1 MVQLSHPYVTTGKTI
16 ALTKWNFVGKVM
28 SPIFNMLSRFI
39 IAFLPSVKHLLISWL
54 QSPSTV
60 ILEPKKIKSVTAS
73 TCYDW
78 SQLVSNAI
86 VVQFVLYNLQWWQN
100 NYKGLYKRQA
110 RGSEWE
116 EVWWWDTG
124 WGMRGHEARGPR
136 VCGSWETQGHTFSPE
151 PPSRTQFCR
160 LLDFCQ
166 VRPILESFC

>member
-1 MVQLSHPYVTTGKTI
+1 MD
-16 ALTKWNFVGKVM
+16 FVGKVM

-54 QSPSTV
+54 QSPSSV

-73 TCYDW
+73 TYYDW
-78 SQLVSNAI
+78 SQLVSDAI
-86 VVQFVLYNLQWWQN
+86 VVQFILYNLQWWQN

-116 EVWWWDTG
+116 EVWWWGTG
-124 WGMRGHEARGPR
+124 WGMRGHEVRGPR
-136 VCGSWETQGHTFSPE
+136 VSESWETQGHTFSPQ
-151 PPSRTQFCR
+151 PPNRTQLCR

-166 VRPILESFC
+166 VRPILEPFC